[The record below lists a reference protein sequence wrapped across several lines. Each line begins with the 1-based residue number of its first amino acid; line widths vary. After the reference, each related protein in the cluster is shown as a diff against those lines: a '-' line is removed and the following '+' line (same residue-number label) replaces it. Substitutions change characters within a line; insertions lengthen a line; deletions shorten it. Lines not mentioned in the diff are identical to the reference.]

1 MEYLDTDTMVNTM
14 VDAYKGMQVGCDI
27 YFQFLLRH
35 QRF

>member
-14 VDAYKGMQVGCDI
+14 VDAYKGMQVGGVS

-35 QRF
+35 QWF